1 MTEPA
6 PEGARQALAT
16 GSSTLLVVTVAFAAW
31 WTFATDADA
40 GLVVGLAGLAVIAL
54 AAVPVLAAGESGS
67 LRLARLAYI
76 VGAVLTVAVLAAGLS
91 QAFERDTPEGDD
103 AEVPVRANPHALVG
117 TNAGGGLPSVRWPL
131 LRYPPC

>member
-40 GLVVGLAGLAVIAL
+40 GLVVSLAGLAVAAL
-54 AAVPVLAAGESGS
+54 AAVPMLAAHASGS

-76 VGAVLTVAVLAAGLS
+76 AGAVLALGALVAGFS
-91 QAFERDTPEGDD
+91 QAFEADAPEGDN
-103 AEVPVRANPHALVG
+103 AEV
-117 TNAGGGLPSVRWPL
+117 SVRVDAHAVIGKAAAAPH
-131 LRYPPC
+131 RA

>member
-1 MTEPA
+1 MTEPS

-40 GLVVGLAGLAVIAL
+40 GLVVGLAGPAVIAL
-54 AAVPVLAAGESGS
+54 AAVPALGAHPSGS

-76 VGAVLTVAVLAAGLS
+76 VGAVLAIGALVAGFS
-91 QAFERDTPEGDD
+91 QAFEGDTPEGGNADVSMRVD
-103 AEVPVRANPHALVG
+103 VHAVVGKAAATFTRRA
-117 TNAGGGLPSVRWPL
+117 
-131 LRYPPC
+131 

>member
-40 GLVVGLAGLAVIAL
+40 ALVVGLAGLAVVAL
-54 AAVPVLAAGESGS
+54 AAVPALAAHASGS
-67 LRLARLAYI
+67 LRFAKRAYI
-76 VGAVLTVAVLAAGLS
+76 AGAVLALAMLVAGFA
-91 QAFERDTPEGDD
+91 QAFEGDTPEGDN
-103 AEVPVRANPHALVG
+103 AEVSVHVDAHAMVG
-117 TNAGGGLPSVRWPL
+117 KAATTTARRG
-131 LRYPPC
+131 